1 MLTSLH
7 NPLIK
12 QLRKLHQ
19 PRQRTDSGLFL
30 VEGTYAVEAALRVHW
45 QIEVICA
52 TEAWCAAH
60 TALSTE
66 LRLEAGRFELVNDL
80 VIAALSDT
88 VTPTGIV
95 AALVHRERDW
105 RELMA
110 DRTTPTLLVLGET
123 LQDPGNVGTIVRT
136 CAAAGADG
144 LILSADSADPEQPK
158 VLRASAGA
166 WFSSPP
172 LRCND
177 FSGVIDA
184 LHRVSVTVIGADA
197 RAEVTLWQLD
207 MRGPIA
213 FVLGSEGRGLSPT
226 ISGRT
231 DALVRIPQQPLIESL
246 NVGVSCALLLFEA
259 IRQRSN

>member
-19 PRQRTDSGLFL
+19 PRERTDSGLFL
-30 VEGTYAVEAALRVHW
+30 VEGTHAVEAALGVHW

-52 TEAWCAAH
+52 TEVWCEAH
-60 TALSTE
+60 PALYKE
-66 LRLEAGRFELVNDL
+66 LRLGAGRFEMVSDI
-80 VIAALSDT
+80 VIAALSDA
-88 VTPTGIV
+88 VTPMGIV
-95 AALVHRERDW
+95 AALAHRERDW
-105 RELMA
+105 RELIA
-110 DRTTPTLLVLGET
+110 GRTTPTLLVLGET

-172 LRCND
+172 LRCSD
-177 FSGVIDA
+177 FGGVLDA
-184 LHRVSVTVIGADA
+184 LHRGSVTVIGADA

-213 FVLGSEGRGLSPT
+213 FVLGSEGRGLSPG
-226 ISGRT
+226 ISQCT
-231 DALVRIPQQPLIESL
+231 DVLVRIPQQPMVESL

-259 IRQRSN
+259 IRQRRN